1 MANAEVLEC
10 ACGTGLLSA
19 GIAQRCKKLI
29 ATGFSKKMPPML
41 QKNADNSFDCVVAA
55 NVIHLLDAP
64 QEALAELTRVCKSG
78 GRIIISTYMNRSKTG
93 KTGLWIKTIDTIGA
107 NFKQQ
112 FNMDS
117 YRKFFAD
124 AGFTNTT
131 CTLIDGR
138 VPCAV
143 AVLEKPKSKVQIH

>member
-1 MANAEVLEC
+1 
-10 ACGTGLLSA
+10 
-19 GIAQRCKKLI
+19 
-29 ATGFSKKMPPML
+29 ML

-55 NVIHLLDAP
+55 NVIHLLDKP

-78 GRIIISTYMNRSKTG
+78 GRIIIPTYMNRSKTG